1 LSMSNERDTME
12 RESGNGDEADV
23 SRDGRILVAMS
34 GGVDSSAAAALLV
47 EQGYAVAGAF
57 MKNWINEEHVMGDC
71 PWQKDADDAR
81 AVAER
86 LGIPFQVVNLMD
98 DYRER
103 IVEYLIRGYAD
114 GVTPNPDVLCNREI
128 KFGVFREWAKD
139 HGYSAVATGHY
150 ARSHL
155 CADGRRE
162 ILTGSDPNKDQT
174 YFLCL
179 MRPEQ
184 VQDARFP
191 IGHLLKPAVRDLARR
206 WQLPT
211 AQKKD
216 SQGICF
222 IGDVKMADFLRS
234 YIPDAPGDIVLQSGS
249 RVGRHRGLHY
259 FTLGQRR
266 GIGVASP
273 AYRQNYVVVEKRLT
287 TRELVVAFDDPQTPG
302 LYSSA
307 CMLASVSA
315 VGRPLDRAEALLARA
330 RYRAPSVP
338 VLFEPLPGGRAR
350 VEWSVPQ
357 RALACG
363 QICALYEGER
373 LLGGGV
379 YAEILH

>member
-1 LSMSNERDTME
+1 MSEVQANAIPDAMPLAAVVPPEE
-12 RESGNGDEADV
+12 
-23 SRDGRILVAMS
+23 GRILVAMS

-47 EQGYAVAGAF
+47 EQGFRVAGAF
-57 MKNWINEEHVMGDC
+57 MKNWINETEIFGDC

-86 LGIPFQVVNLMD
+86 LGIPFQIVNLME

-103 IVEYLIRGYAD
+103 IVEYLIRGYAE

-128 KFGVFREWAKD
+128 KFGVFRAWARD
-139 HGYSAVATGHY
+139 HGFATVATGHY
-150 ARSHL
+150 ARSRL
-155 CADGRRE
+155 NADGSRD

-191 IGHLLKPAVRDLARR
+191 IGHLLKPAVRELARR
-206 WQLPT
+206 WNLPT

-222 IGDVKMADFLRS
+222 IGNVKMADFLRA
-234 YIPDAPGDIVLQSGS
+234 YIPDAPGDIILQDGG

-266 GIGVASP
+266 GIQVASP
-273 AYRQNYVVVEKRLT
+273 AYRQNYVVVEKRMA
-287 TRELVVAFDDPQTPG
+287 TRELVVAFDTPATPG

-307 CMLASVSA
+307 CILASVSA
-315 VGRPLDRAEALLARA
+315 VGRPLDRGEMLQARA

-338 VLFEPLPGGRAR
+338 VRYEPLPGGRAR

-363 QICALYEGER
+363 QICALYDGEVLR
-373 LLGGGV
+373 GGGV
-379 YAEILH
+379 YAAIL